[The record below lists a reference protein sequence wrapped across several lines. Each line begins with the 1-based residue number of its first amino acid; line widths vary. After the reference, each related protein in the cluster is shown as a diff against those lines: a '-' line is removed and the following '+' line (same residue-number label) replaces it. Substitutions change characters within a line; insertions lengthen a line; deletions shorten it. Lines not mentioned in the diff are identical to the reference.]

1 MDVWLSLISLTEII
15 GSSGV
20 GYKEH
25 IKRTL
30 ELSYP
35 VIIGQLGFIM
45 MGVVD
50 SLMVGVL
57 GPVPLAAASL
67 GNSLTLLIFIVGIG
81 VSFAVTPLVAISVG
95 AKKYSECGIYFRQ
108 SLLVNVTFGLI
119 LMSVTIICSEF
130 IVYFDQPVE
139 VIAIAKSYTKILGLS
154 AIPMMLFQT
163 YKQFIEGLSIMKPAM
178 IITILANIVNG
189 FTNWILIFGNLG
201 FPALGLDG
209 AGWATFS
216 SRVFMASGLMIY
228 VMNKPFFKQY
238 DVSFHF
244 KNINKP
250 VIKKILSL
258 GLPSGIQYFFEVG
271 AFAFAVIMIGWLGTD
286 QLAAH
291 QIAINLASISFM
303 VVLGLSTAGSIR
315 VGNAVGEQ
323 NIKQIRSA
331 GFTTIIIAIC
341 FMAMSGIVFIIFR
354 DILPM
359 LYINDEI
366 VISIASSLL
375 IIAALFQLSDGV
387 QAVGIGILRGLTDIK
402 IPTAI
407 TFIAYWVVG
416 LPTGYFLGFN
426 LCYDV
431 QGVWIGLLA
440 GLTTSA
446 VLLTVRFNIKSKKI
460 VSV

>member
-1 MDVWLSLISLTEII
+1 ME
-15 GSSGV
+15 
-20 GYKEH
+20 YKEH

-35 VIIGQLGFIM
+35 VIVGQLGFIM

-67 GNSLTLLIFIVGIG
+67 GNSITLLIFIVGIG

-108 SLLVNVTFGLI
+108 SLLVNITFGLI
-119 LMSVTIICSEF
+119 LMSVTIACSEL
-130 IVYFDQPVE
+130 IIYLDQPVE
-139 VIAIAKSYTKILGLS
+139 VIASAKSYTIILGLS

-178 IITILANIVNG
+178 IITIFANIVNA

-201 FPALGLDG
+201 FPELGLDG

-216 SRVFMASGLMIY
+216 SRLFMASGLMIY
-228 VMNKPFFKQY
+228 VMNKQFFKQY

-244 KNINKP
+244 KNINIP

-258 GLPSGIQYFFEVG
+258 GFPSGVQYFFEVG

-323 NIKQIRSA
+323 NVKRIRQA
-331 GFTTIIIAIC
+331 GFTTILIAIC
-341 FMAMSGIVFIIFR
+341 FMALSGVAFVVFRNF
-354 DILPM
+354 LPM
-359 LYINDEI
+359 LYINDET

-387 QAVGIGILRGLTDIK
+387 QAVGIGILRGLTDVK

-407 TFIAYWVVG
+407 TFFAYWVVG
-416 LPTGYFLGFN
+416 LPTGYILGFN
-426 LCYDV
+426 FGYDV

-446 VLLTVRFNIKSKKI
+446 VLLTFRFNLKSKKI
-460 VSV
+460 ISV

>member
-1 MDVWLSLISLTEII
+1 VE
-15 GSSGV
+15 
-20 GYKEH
+20 YKEH
-25 IKRTL
+25 IKRTI

-57 GPVPLAAASL
+57 GSVPLAAASL

-95 AKKYSECGIYFRQ
+95 AKKFTECGIYFRQ
-108 SLLVNVTFGLI
+108 SLLVNVTFGFI
-119 LMSVTIICSEF
+119 LMSVTIFCSEL
-130 IVYFDQPVE
+130 IIYFDQPVE
-139 VIAIAKSYTKILGLS
+139 VMTIAKSYTKILGLS

-178 IITILANIVNG
+178 IITILANIVNA

-209 AGWATFS
+209 AGWATFT

-228 VMNKPFFKQY
+228 VMNRQFFKQY

-244 KNINKP
+244 KNINIP

-271 AFAFAVIMIGWLGTD
+271 AFAFAVLMIGWLGTN

-303 VVLGLSTAGSIR
+303 VVLGVSTAGSIR
-315 VGNAVGEQ
+315 VGNAVGKQ
-323 NIKQIRSA
+323 NVRQVRQA

-341 FMAMSGIVFIIFR
+341 FMAMSGIVFIVFR
-354 DILPM
+354 NLLPM
-359 LYINDEI
+359 LYIENEA
-366 VISIASSLL
+366 VITIASSLL
-375 IIAALFQLSDGV
+375 VIAALFQLSDGV
-387 QAVGIGILRGLTDIK
+387 QAVGIGILRGLTDVK

-407 TFIAYWVVG
+407 TFIAYWIVG
-416 LPTGYFLGFN
+416 LPTGYLLGFN
-426 LCYDV
+426 LGYDV
-431 QGVWIGLLA
+431 EGVWIGLLA

-446 VLLTVRFNIKSKKI
+446 ILLTLRFNIKSKQI
-460 VSV
+460 ISV